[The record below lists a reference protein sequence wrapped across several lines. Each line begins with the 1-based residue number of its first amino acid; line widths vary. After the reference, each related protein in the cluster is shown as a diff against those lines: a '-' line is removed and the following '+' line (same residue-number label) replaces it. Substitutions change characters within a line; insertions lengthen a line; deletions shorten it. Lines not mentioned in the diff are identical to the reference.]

1 MRACW
6 SCDTDPKT
14 AGPCF
19 GPMENRCPVDSVTV
33 VSDSMKN
40 KGLTEKKKSNIAMK
54 LFLTD
59 QFELH
64 EGGKKETSNG

>member
-1 MRACW
+1 MG
-6 SCDTDPKT
+6 KT

-19 GPMENRCPVDSVTV
+19 GRIENGCPVDSVTV

-64 EGGKKETSNG
+64 EGGKKKEETSNR